1 MVVLGCTRSP
11 EEREPEDHKRI
22 QEAQQEARH
31 VHFATLM
38 DICHLTNAELEP
50 QFQKYKGRVVLRGDM
65 VKDDSGSHAVF
76 TEQVSS
82 GSQVTAVK
90 VYTEYTSWSVH
101 NTLLLVI
108 TRLRTPWLK
117 IMLCLR
123 RSHGRSHAH
132 FHPVFD
138 VVTQRQVCSFSV
150 TALVSTSFPKRTRSW
165 CNSPDAPARWSE
177 SGRMADSVPN
187 TKSNGCKSK
196 ATRMAVS
203 LVFNGTTFSVCSS
216 VLHSSRLM
224 MSLLNV
230 PYRPFLRV
238 LSSPSPPS
246 SRPSA
251 SSTSIARSRCSSP
264 SAPARWSES
273 GRMADSGPNT
283 GYEPKLAN
291 FSSYTDLGHTPT
303 DIPDSQQE
311 FLCPDD
317 VTMIPTS
324 PEGLRDSE
332 AFSSS
337 QKATASRVSSL
348 LGHPG
353 LGKLSAGH
361 VSGRPG
367 HQETGAELD
376 KESVATTLVVY
387 RREGK
392 EIETPTLCIRS
403 ETEKQLPKDP

>member
-1 MVVLGCTRSP
+1 MKQFLKSNLAPGDWRQYTSRKFSTRTTKS
-11 EEREPEDHKRI
+11 D
-22 QEAQQEARH
+22 RH
-31 VHFATLM
+31 PDCCSFFELVALSRPVRRNSLNATWRL
-38 DICHLTNAELEP
+38 
-50 QFQKYKGRVVLRGDM
+50 
-65 VKDDSGSHAVF
+65 
-76 TEQVSS
+76 
-82 GSQVTAVK
+82 
-90 VYTEYTSWSVH
+90 YTEYTSWSLH

-108 TRLRTPWLK
+108 TWLRNPWFE

-123 RSHGRSHAH
+123 RSHSRSHAH

-150 TALVSTSFPKRTRSW
+150 TALVSTSFPNRTRSW

-196 ATRMAVS
+196 ATRMALS

-216 VLHSSRLM
+216 VLHSSRLV

-273 GRMADSGPNT
+273 GRMADSAQT
-283 GYEPKLAN
+283 
-291 FSSYTDLGHTPT
+291 
-303 DIPDSQQE
+303 QVM
-311 FLCPDD
+311 CPSL
-317 VTMIPTS
+317 PTS
-324 PEGLRDSE
+324 PATRIWSTRRP
-332 AFSSS
+332 SSPIANKS
-337 QKATASRVSSL
+337 SCAQTTSPWSPPVQKA
-348 LGHPG
+348 
-353 LGKLSAGH
+353 
-361 VSGRPG
+361 
-367 HQETGAELD
+367 
-376 KESVATTLVVY
+376 
-387 RREGK
+387 
-392 EIETPTLCIRS
+392 
-403 ETEKQLPKDP
+403 

>member
-1 MVVLGCTRSP
+1 
-11 EEREPEDHKRI
+11 
-22 QEAQQEARH
+22 
-31 VHFATLM
+31 
-38 DICHLTNAELEP
+38 
-50 QFQKYKGRVVLRGDM
+50 
-65 VKDDSGSHAVF
+65 
-76 TEQVSS
+76 
-82 GSQVTAVK
+82 
-90 VYTEYTSWSVH
+90 
-101 NTLLLVI
+101 
-108 TRLRTPWLK
+108 
-117 IMLCLR
+117 
-123 RSHGRSHAH
+123 
-132 FHPVFD
+132 
-138 VVTQRQVCSFSV
+138 
-150 TALVSTSFPKRTRSW
+150 
-165 CNSPDAPARWSE
+165 
-177 SGRMADSVPN
+177 
-187 TKSNGCKSK
+187 
-196 ATRMAVS
+196 
-203 LVFNGTTFSVCSS
+203 
-216 VLHSSRLM
+216 

-273 GRMADSGPNT
+273 GRMADSAPNT

-317 VTMIPTS
+317 VTMISTS
-324 PEGLRDSE
+324 PEGLRNSE

-337 QKATASRVSSL
+337 PKATASRVSSL

-353 LGKLSAGH
+353 LGKRSAGH

-367 HQETGAELD
+367 LQETGAELD
-376 KESVATTLVVY
+376 RESVATTY
-387 RREGK
+387 SREGK

-403 ETEKQLPKDP
+403 ETEKQPPKDP